1 MRSFM
6 IAGAMIL
13 GLAALAACGSATTS
27 QSSSSATAKSSAS
40 ANSSLTPAGATDVYP
55 VVAGY
60 HGHFT
65 GSWNDSTFNA
75 TGAMT
80 WDISANNQTRQV
92 TINLNVGGK
101 FFGGPGA
108 APETILLTHLA
119 QGTISGH
126 STAFGDVAGTISPSG
141 ALQMTLSK
149 IGLPTID
156 HVTVTGQFTGGNNIT
171 MQYTVYFSR
180 GGQPATGTVTLKRG

>member
-1 MRSFM
+1 
-6 IAGAMIL
+6 MIL

-27 QSSSSATAKSSAS
+27 QSSSPATAKASAS
-40 ANSSLTPAGATDVYP
+40 ASAGSSLTPAGATDVYP
-55 VVAGY
+55 LVAGY
-60 HGHFT
+60 QGHFT
-65 GSWNDSTFNA
+65 GSWNDSTFNT

-92 TINLNVGGK
+92 TIKLNVGGK

-126 STAFGDVAGTISPSG
+126 SAAFGDISGTISPSG
-141 ALQMTLSK
+141 TLQMTLSK
-149 IGLPTID
+149 IALGAID
-156 HVTVTGQFTGGNNIT
+156 HVTVTGHFTGGNSIT
-171 MQYTVYFSR
+171 MQYTVYFAG
-180 GGQPATGTVTLKRG
+180 GGQPATGTVTLKRS